1 MDAWGGVACYASSM
15 IERITELVQHYE
27 SLEKM
32 LTDPEILADHNR
44 IREISQERSNLT
56 VIVSKYHQLEEIERA
71 LNDARGMLRDDDE
84 EVQEF
89 ARVEIEDLEP
99 KYSQLEHELK
109 VSLLPKDPAD
119 EKDVIVE
126 IRAGAG
132 GDEAGLFA
140 HDLYRMYQRYAER
153 QRWQVEVINTSA
165 NDAGGFREITF
176 ELNGSGAYSRLK
188 YESGVHRVQ
197 RVPETE
203 TQGRIHTS
211 TATVAVLAQVDD
223 VDMEINWDEVRI
235 DTYRAGGAGGQ
246 HVNKTSSAV
255 RFTHEPTGIVV
266 TCQDERSQ
274 LKNRAKAETVLR
286 ARLYEIERDKIVA
299 EQADA
304 RRSQVGSGDRSE
316 KIRTYNYPQ
325 DRITDH
331 RINLSTHGLP
341 KILDGEIDVLIDAVA
356 SEEEARALMTADS
369 ATK

>member
-1 MDAWGGVACYASSM
+1 MLQ
-15 IERITELVQHYE
+15 RINELVTHYE
-27 SLEKM
+27 YLGSQLA
-32 LTDPEILADHNR
+32 DPEVLADHKK
-44 IREISQERSNLT
+44 IRDISQERSGLET
-56 VIVSKYHQLEEIERA
+56 IVNNYHRLMSVQAA
-71 LNDARGMLRDDDE
+71 LDDARLMLRDDDE
-84 EVQEF
+84 DVREF
-89 ARVEIEDLEP
+89 ARSEIDTLDPEYVEIE
-99 KYSQLEHELK
+99 YELK
-109 VSLLPKDPAD
+109 LSLLPKDPSD
-119 EKDVIVE
+119 SKDVIME

-153 QRWQVEVINTSA
+153 HRWQISVLNTSA

-176 ELNGSGAYSRLK
+176 ELAGDGVYSRLK

-197 RVPETE
+197 RVPDTE

-211 TATVAVLAQVDD
+211 TATVAVLAQVDE

-286 ARLYEIERDKIVA
+286 ARLYEVEQEKIISK
-299 EQADA
+299 QASA
-304 RRSQVGSGDRSE
+304 RRLQVGSGDRSE
-316 KIRTYNYPQ
+316 KIRTYNFPQ

-331 RINLSTHGLP
+331 RISLTTHGIP
-341 KILDGEIDVLIDAVA
+341 KVLDGEIDVLIDAVA
-356 SEEEARALMTADS
+356 SEEEARALMAADV
-369 ATK
+369 